1 MIHAGMAMDAS
12 GRGTEDA
19 IMKDYRLSL
28 SARTKAYA
36 SVVILA
42 ATVCGSPILLAEA
55 GNGPNDMVQTS
66 AVGAQAAA
74 PTTTTNAPT
83 GSFGQLSA
91 EELGDLHMARRRY
104 QAALEAYRRAPM
116 NSAEIWN
123 KVGIAQQQLYLMAD
137 AKKSYEMSI
146 KLNPHNP
153 DVLNNLATVYYSTQQ
168 YGPAEK
174 LYRRALKMKPK
185 SALIYKN
192 LGTNLL
198 AANKFKKGWS
208 CYQEALS
215 LDPEIFERANLLR
228 IGEPTPTQKRGAM
241 SYYLAKSYVMV
252 GMNDLAVEYLRRAI
266 DEGFTDKKKILADK
280 EFASLHDVSSFQQL
294 LAEQEQRRQ

>member
-1 MIHAGMAMDAS
+1 MDAS

-19 IMKDYRLSL
+19 IMKDQRLSL
-28 SARTKAYA
+28 SARIRAYSSIA
-36 SVVILA
+36 CLA
-42 ATVCGSPILLAEA
+42 ATICGSPVLMAETGA
-55 GNGPNDMVQTS
+55 GPKDMVQTS
-66 AVGAQAAA
+66 AAAQVVTQPAVA
-74 PTTTTNAPT
+74 TAPT
-83 GSFGQLSA
+83 GPTGQLSA

-104 QAALEAYRRAPM
+104 QAALEAYRRAPLD
-116 NSAEIWN
+116 SAQIWN
-123 KVGIAQQQLYLMAD
+123 KIGIAEQQLYLMPD

-153 DVLNNLATVYYSTQQ
+153 DVMNNLATVYYSMQQ
-168 YGPAEK
+168 YGTAEK
-174 LYRRALKMKPK
+174 LYRRALKMKPR

-198 AANKFKKGWS
+198 AANKFKKGWG
-208 CYQEALS
+208 CYQAALS

-294 LAEQEQRRQ
+294 LAEQGQRRQ

>member
-1 MIHAGMAMDAS
+1 MDAS

-28 SARTKAYA
+28 SARTRAYA
-36 SVVILA
+36 TVVILA
-42 ATVCGSPILLAEA
+42 ATVCGSPILLMAK
-55 GNGPNDMVQTS
+55 GNGPNDMVQTP
-66 AVGAQAAA
+66 AAAQAPATA
-74 PTTTTNAPT
+74 SAPT
-83 GSFGQLSA
+83 GPTGQLSA

-104 QAALEAYRRAPM
+104 QAALEAYRRTPLD
-116 NSAEIWN
+116 SAEIWN
-123 KVGIAQQQLYLMAD
+123 KMGIAQQQLYLMAD
-137 AKKSYEMSI
+137 AKKSYETSI

-153 DVLNNLATVYYSTQQ
+153 DVLNNLATVFYSMQQ

>member
-1 MIHAGMAMDAS
+1 MDAS

-19 IMKDYRLSL
+19 IMKDQRLSL
-28 SARTKAYA
+28 SARSKAYA

-42 ATVCGSPILLAEA
+42 ATVCGSPVLLMAK
-55 GNGPNDMVQTS
+55 GNGPNDMVPTP
-66 AVGAQAAA
+66 AAAQAPATASAA
-74 PTTTTNAPT
+74 TGPTL
-83 GSFGQLSA
+83 GQLSA

-104 QAALEAYRRAPM
+104 QAALEAYRRAPLD
-116 NSAEIWN
+116 SAQIWN
-123 KVGIAQQQLYLMAD
+123 KIGIAEQQLYLMPD

-153 DVLNNLATVYYSTQQ
+153 DVMNNLATVYYSMQQ

-174 LYRRALKMKPK
+174 LYRRALKLKPR

-198 AANKFKKGWS
+198 AANKFKKGWGA
-208 CYQEALS
+208 YQTALS

-294 LAEQEQRRQ
+294 LAEQGQRRQ

>member
-1 MIHAGMAMDAS
+1 MIQAGLAMDAS
-12 GRGTEDA
+12 GLGTEDA
-19 IMKDYRLSL
+19 IMKDQRLSL
-28 SARTKAYA
+28 FARIRAYSSIA
-36 SVVILA
+36 CLA
-42 ATVCGSPILLAEA
+42 ATVCGSPVLLAEA
-55 GNGPNDMVQTS
+55 GDGPKDMVQLST
-66 AVGAQAAA
+66 VGAQVGMPPATA
-74 PTTTTNAPT
+74 NAPT
-83 GSFGQLSA
+83 GTFGQLSA

-104 QAALEAYRRAPM
+104 QAALEAYRRAPL
-116 NSAEIWN
+116 NSAEVWN
-123 KVGIAQQQLYLMAD
+123 KMGIAEQQLYLMPD

-153 DVLNNLATVYYSTQQ
+153 DVLNNLGTVYYSTQQ
-168 YGPAEK
+168 YGQAEK
-174 LYRRALKMKPK
+174 LYRRALKLKPK

-208 CYQEALS
+208 CYQTALS
-215 LDPEIFERANLLR
+215 IDPEIFERANLLR

-266 DEGFTDKKKILADK
+266 DEGFTDRKKILADK

-294 LAEQEQRRQ
+294 LAEQGQRRQ